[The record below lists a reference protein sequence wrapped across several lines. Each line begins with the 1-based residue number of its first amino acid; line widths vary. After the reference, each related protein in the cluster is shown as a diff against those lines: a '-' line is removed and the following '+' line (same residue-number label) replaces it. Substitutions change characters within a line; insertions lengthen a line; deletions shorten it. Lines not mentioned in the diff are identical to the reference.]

1 MKTYSISIRDRES
14 RPLYKA
20 DVHAASAIVACNLAL
35 IEVAHKNGST
45 LVSHLSLWCEELA
58 AVGSPE
64 AVRANANTEG
74 LTLQ

>member
-35 IEVAHKNGST
+35 IEVAQKNGST
-45 LVSHLSLWCEELA
+45 LVSHLSLWCEERPVTA
-58 AVGSPE
+58 ACSSGE
-64 AVRANANTEG
+64 ALSLR
-74 LTLQ
+74 